1 MKLAE
6 AAIRIEAL
14 EAKVDNLVAE
24 CLKIREE
31 NVNLKE
37 LVENLRRNTTIQ
49 RENMEKS
56 DLKIKE
62 LKEKLEEA
70 ETKIGNDSETEAKNL
85 QEKVEEVIKVQETV
99 KQIES
104 NLSNSQAQIMEEAKK
119 MTATY
124 ADVSKVKETVNEME
138 KKIEQDI
145 KTTKEEIKTQLA
157 ATIKK
162 NEFKSHLG
170 QHARNIANLADVNK
184 DIVILGHEEK
194 VVEDGIER
202 YNEDKKLIVDILKVI
217 NPEFAEQNII
227 AHRRLGLFEK
237 GKKRPLKVTFLN
249 KQIVTD
255 IIKKAKVL
263 ATHEEY
269 KKIWIRENMTKDDR
283 VTLQKKLEEVK
294 NKNEQRTEEEKNL
307 FIWRVRGLQAKQ
319 IYYRNQNVEA
329 DKH

>member
-1 MKLAE
+1 MKW
-6 AAIRIEAL
+6 
-14 EAKVDNLVAE
+14 K
-24 CLKIREE
+24 
-31 NVNLKE
+31 
-37 LVENLRRNTTIQ
+37 
-49 RENMEKS
+49 
-56 DLKIKE
+56 
-62 LKEKLEEA
+62 
-70 ETKIGNDSETEAKNL
+70 
-85 QEKVEEVIKVQETV
+85 
-99 KQIES
+99 
-104 NLSNSQAQIMEEAKK
+104 
-119 MTATY
+119 
-124 ADVSKVKETVNEME
+124 

-184 DIVILGHEEK
+184 DIVILGHKEK

-202 YNEDKKLIVDILKVI
+202 YNEDKRLIDILKVI

-269 KKIWIRENMTKDDR
+269 KKIWIRENMTKDDSNTTKEIGR
-283 VTLQKKLEEVK
+283 SKKQK
-294 NKNEQRTEEEKNL
+294 
-307 FIWRVRGLQAKQ
+307 
-319 IYYRNQNVEA
+319 
-329 DKH
+329 